1 MDGQILLKNERSAPL
16 RPGLFQTG
24 TGGAV
29 RFPGPVTVV
38 SRKWSRSSG
47 DRGRGPAGKPRAAR
61 VLITGPG
68 RIARLP
74 GAVGQV
80 AAERRTKGPEGCLT
94 GAVSA
99 RDMQA
104 SLG

>member
-1 MDGQILLKNERSAPL
+1 VIGAEDPL
-16 RPGLFQTG
+16 VNREQ
-24 TGGAV
+24 
-29 RFPGPVTVV
+29 
-38 SRKWSRSSG
+38 
-47 DRGRGPAGKPRAAR
+47 RG

-80 AAERRTKGPEGCLT
+80 AAERRTKGPEGSLT

-104 SLG
+104 RLG